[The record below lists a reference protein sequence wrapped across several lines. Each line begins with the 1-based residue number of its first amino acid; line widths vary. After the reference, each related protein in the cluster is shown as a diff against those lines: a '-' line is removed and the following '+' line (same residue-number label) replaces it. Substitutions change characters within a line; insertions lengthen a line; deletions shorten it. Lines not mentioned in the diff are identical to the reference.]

1 VATAAGSHASSL
13 IRRTVSQLRTL
24 RYPVTAKDLGP
35 EPRDLTADEVAE
47 LARWIDTLD
56 RI

>member
-1 VATAAGSHASSL
+1 
-13 IRRTVSQLRTL
+13 VSQLRKL

-35 EPRDLTADEVAE
+35 EPRDLSADEVAE